1 MIAKDGRY
9 MPVMAAIQPLEFRWG
24 IISTGQITSA
34 FVKVRSQILQNPT
47 LGKQSIDVHGV

>member
-9 MPVMAAIQPLEFRWG
+9 MPVMVAIQPLDFSWG

-47 LGKQSIDVHGV
+47 LLKPIP